1 MMMLGFLL
9 QGKAPT
15 AKCPKRTDPADW
27 KNRGLPFL
35 FRAAKKKEDPMKKSL
50 RSLLA
55 FLIAATVLC
64 CIAMADTGP
73 KPSASF
79 TFTGMPDEDYYVTM
93 LAEVDAYGPHRVYQ
107 PGEDLPYVLEAGRDD
122 PAYPA
127 WQKFVDYKDPDGYYF
142 LEDLFEQCHG
152 DDEAGW
158 RYFPPERFKLL
169 LYFPESD
176 TFLCSPVTARYAFD
190 SIYRLDLGG
199 KSPAEIAA
207 LTLTDPNGGPIPA
220 DGTGETSAVGE
231 VTLDKADGTRQ
242 QLIGFLG
249 RLCITLII
257 ELALAWGWKYRK
269 GSQLLFIGI
278 VNLITQ
284 CLLNVALLYWGAQET
299 SRGFIIFWYILLEL
313 AVTGIEAAA
322 YAYLLP
328 GTDRKDPAVRRHAAL
343 YALSANLLSFVA
355 GLALSELFPIL
366 F

>member
-1 MMMLGFLL
+1 MMIPGFLL

-15 AKCPKRTDPADW
+15 AKCPKRADPAGR

-35 FRAAKKKEDPMKKSL
+35 FRAVKKKEDPMKKSL

-107 PGEDLPYVLEAGRDD
+107 PGEDLPYVLEAGKED

-158 RYFPPERFKLL
+158 RYFPPEQFKLL

-190 SIYRLDLGG
+190 SVYRLDLGG

-207 LTLTDPNGGPIPA
+207 LTLTGPDGDPLPT
-220 DGTGETSAVGE
+220 GT
-231 VTLDKADGTRQ
+231 VTLDKADGTHQ
-242 QLIGFLG
+242 QIVGFFG
-249 RLCITLII
+249 RLGITLVI

-269 GSQLLFIGI
+269 GSQLLFIG
-278 VNLITQ
+278 VANLVTQ
-284 CLLNVALLYWGAQET
+284 CLLNASLLYWGARET
-299 SRGFIIFWYILLEL
+299 SRGAIIFWYILLEL

-343 YALSANLLSFVA
+343 YALSANLLSFLG
-355 GLALSELFPIL
+355 GLALSEVFPIL

>member
-1 MMMLGFLL
+1 MMMPGFLL

-15 AKCPKRTDPADW
+15 AKCPKRADPASR

-93 LAEVDAYGPHRVYQ
+93 LAEVDAYGPHRVHQ
-107 PGEDLPYVLEAGRDD
+107 PGSEIPGYVLEQGEQD

-158 RYFPPERFKLL
+158 RYFPPEQFKLL

-190 SIYRLDLGG
+190 SVYRLDLGG
-199 KSPAEIAA
+199 KSPAEVAA
-207 LTLTDPNGGPIPA
+207 LTLTDPNDDPLPT
-220 DGTGETSAVGE
+220 GT
-231 VTLDKADGTRQ
+231 VTLDKADGTHQ
-242 QLIGFLG
+242 QIVGFFG
-249 RLCITLII
+249 RLGITLVI

-269 GSQLLFIGI
+269 GSQLLFIG
-278 VNLITQ
+278 VANLVTQ
-284 CLLNVALLYWGAQET
+284 CLLNASLLYWGARET
-299 SRGFIIFWYILLEL
+299 SRGAIIFWYILLEL
-313 AVTGIEAAA
+313 VVTGIEAAA

-343 YALSANLLSFVA
+343 YALSANLLSFLG

>member
-1 MMMLGFLL
+1 MMMPGFLL

-15 AKCPKRTDPADW
+15 AKCPKRADPAGR

-93 LAEVDAYGPHRVYQ
+93 LAEVDCYGPHRVYQ
-107 PGEDLPYVLEAGRDD
+107 PGDDLPYVLEAGKED

-127 WQKFVDYKDPDGYYF
+127 WQKFVDYKDADGYYF
-142 LEDLFEQCHG
+142 LDDLFELCHG
-152 DDEAGW
+152 DDNAGW
-158 RYFPPERFKLL
+158 GYYPPQRFKLL

-176 TFLCSPVTARYAFD
+176 TFLCSTVTERYAFD
-190 SIYRLDLGG
+190 SVYRLDLGG

-207 LTLTDPNGGPIPA
+207 LTLTGPDGDPIPSPA
-220 DGTGETSAVGE
+220 GEI
-231 VTLDKADGTRQ
+231 TLDKADGTHQ
-242 QLIGFLG
+242 QIVGFFG
-249 RLCITLII
+249 RLGITLVI

-269 GSQLLFIGI
+269 GSQLLFIGL

-343 YALSANLLSFVA
+343 YALSANLLSFLG
-355 GLALSELFPIL
+355 GLALSEVFPIL

>member
-1 MMMLGFLL
+1 
-9 QGKAPT
+9 
-15 AKCPKRTDPADW
+15 
-27 KNRGLPFL
+27 
-35 FRAAKKKEDPMKKSL
+35 MKKSL

-93 LAEVDAYGPHRVYQ
+93 LAEVDAYGPHRVHQ
-107 PGEDLPYVLEAGRDD
+107 PGGEIPGYVLEQGEQD

-176 TFLCSPVTARYAFD
+176 AFLCSTVTERYAFD
-190 SIYRLDLGG
+190 SVYRLDLGG
-199 KSPAEIAA
+199 KSPAEVAA
-207 LTLTDPNGGPIPA
+207 LTLTDSNGDPLPT
-220 DGTGETSAVGE
+220 GTVM
-231 VTLDKADGTRQ
+231 LDKADGSHQ
-242 QLIGFLG
+242 QIVGFFG
-249 RLCITLII
+249 RLGITLVI

-269 GSQLLFIGI
+269 GSQLLFIG
-278 VNLITQ
+278 VANLITQ
-284 CLLNVALLYWGAQET
+284 CLLNASLLYWGARET
-299 SRGFIIFWYILLEL
+299 SRGAIIFWYILLEL

-328 GTDRKDPAVRRHAAL
+328 GTDHKEEAVRHNAAI
-343 YALSANLLSFVA
+343 YAIAANVLSFVA
-355 GLALSELFPIL
+355 GLALSEVFPIL

>member
-1 MMMLGFLL
+1 
-9 QGKAPT
+9 
-15 AKCPKRTDPADW
+15 
-27 KNRGLPFL
+27 
-35 FRAAKKKEDPMKKSL
+35 MKKSL

-93 LAEVDAYGPHRVYQ
+93 LAEVDAYGPHRVHQ
-107 PGEDLPYVLEAGRDD
+107 PGSEIPGYVLEQGEQD

-158 RYFPPERFKLL
+158 RYFPPEQFKLL

-207 LTLTDPNGGPIPA
+207 LTLTGPDGDPIPSPA
-220 DGTGETSAVGE
+220 GEI
-231 VTLDKADGTRQ
+231 TLDKADGTHQ
-242 QLIGFLG
+242 QIVGFFG
-249 RLCITLII
+249 RLGITLVI

-269 GSQLLFIGI
+269 GSQLLFIGL

>member
-1 MMMLGFLL
+1 MMMPGFLL

-15 AKCPKRTDPADW
+15 AKCPKRADPASR

-93 LAEVDAYGPHRVYQ
+93 LAEVDAYGPHRVHQ
-107 PGEDLPYVLEAGRDD
+107 PGSEIPGYVLEQGEQD

-158 RYFPPERFKLL
+158 RYFPPEQFKLL

-176 TFLCSPVTARYAFD
+176 TFLCSTVTERYAFD
-190 SIYRLDLGG
+190 SVYRLDLGG

-207 LTLTDPNGGPIPA
+207 LTLTGPNGDPLPT
-220 DGTGETSAVGE
+220 GT
-231 VTLDKADGTRQ
+231 VTLDKADGTHQ
-242 QLIGFLG
+242 QIVGFFG
-249 RLCITLII
+249 RLGITLVI

-269 GSQLLFIGI
+269 GSQLLFIG
-278 VNLITQ
+278 VANLLTQ
-284 CLLNVALLYWGAQET
+284 CLLNASLLYWGARET
-299 SRGFIIFWYILLEL
+299 SRGAIIFWYILLEL

-328 GTDRKDPAVRRHAAL
+328 GTDRRTLPCAAIAAL
-343 YALSANLLSFVA
+343 YALSANLLSFLG
-355 GLALSELFPIL
+355 GLALSEVFPIL

>member
-1 MMMLGFLL
+1 MMMPGFLL

-15 AKCPKRTDPADW
+15 AKCPKRADPAGR
-27 KNRGLPFL
+27 KNRGLPFP

-93 LAEVDAYGPHRVYQ
+93 LAEVDAYGPHRVHQ

-158 RYFPPERFKLL
+158 RYFPPEQFKLL

-176 TFLCSPVTARYAFD
+176 TFLCSPVTERYAFD
-190 SIYRLDLGG
+190 SVYRLDLGG
-199 KSPAEIAA
+199 KSPAEVAA
-207 LTLTDPNGGPIPA
+207 LTLTDPNGDPLPSPA
-220 DGTGETSAVGE
+220 GEI
-231 VTLDKADGTRQ
+231 TLDKADGTHQ
-242 QLIGFLG
+242 QIVGFFG
-249 RLCITLII
+249 RLGITLVI

-269 GSQLLFIGI
+269 GSQLLFIGAA
-278 VNLITQ
+278 NLITQ
-284 CLLNVALLYWGAQET
+284 CLLNASLLYWGARET
-299 SRGFIIFWYILLEL
+299 SRGAIIFWYILLEL

-328 GTDRKDPAVRRHAAL
+328 GTDRKDPAVRRHAAF
-343 YALSANLLSFVA
+343 YALSANLLSFLG
-355 GLALSELFPIL
+355 GLALSEVFPIL

>member
-1 MMMLGFLL
+1 MMMPGFLL

-15 AKCPKRTDPADW
+15 AKCQKRADPAGR

-93 LAEVDAYGPHRVYQ
+93 LAEVDAYGPHRVHQ
-107 PGEDLPYVLEAGRDD
+107 PGSEIPGYVLEQGEQD

-190 SIYRLDLGG
+190 SVYRLDLGG
-199 KSPAEIAA
+199 KS
-207 LTLTDPNGGPIPA
+207 LTGPDGDPIPSPA
-220 DGTGETSAVGE
+220 GEI
-231 VTLDKADGTRQ
+231 TLDKADGTHQ
-242 QLIGFLG
+242 QIVGFFG
-249 RLCITLII
+249 RLGITLVI

-284 CLLNVALLYWGAQET
+284 CLLNASLLYWGARET
-299 SRGFIIFWYILLEL
+299 SRGAIIFWYILLEL

-328 GTDRKDPAVRRHAAL
+328 GTDRKDPAVHRHAAL
-343 YALSANLLSFVA
+343 YALSANLLSFLG
-355 GLALSELFPIL
+355 GLALSEVFPIL

>member
-1 MMMLGFLL
+1 
-9 QGKAPT
+9 
-15 AKCPKRTDPADW
+15 
-27 KNRGLPFL
+27 
-35 FRAAKKKEDPMKKSL
+35 MKKSL

-73 KPSASF
+73 KPSAAF

-93 LAEVDAYGPHRVYQ
+93 LAEVDHYGPHRIYQ
-107 PGEDLPYVLEAGRDD
+107 EGDDLPYVLEAGRDD

-127 WQKFVDYKDPDGYYF
+127 WQKLVDYKDADGYYF
-142 LEDLFEQCHG
+142 LDDLFEQCHG
-152 DDEAGW
+152 DDEASW
-158 RYFPPERFKLL
+158 HYYPPERFKLL

-176 TFLCSPVTARYAFD
+176 IFLCSTVTERYAFD
-190 SIYRLDLGG
+190 SVYRLDLGG

-207 LTLTDPNGGPIPA
+207 LTLTDPNGDPLPSGR
-220 DGTGETSAVGE
+220 DDETAIGE
-231 VTLDKADGTRQ
+231 VTLDKSDGTHQ
-242 QLIGFLG
+242 QIIGFFG
-249 RLCITLII
+249 RLGITLII

-299 SRGFIIFWYILLEL
+299 SRGFIIFWYVLLEL

-328 GTDRKDPAVRRHAAL
+328 GTDHREKSVRRHAAL
-343 YALSANLLSFVA
+343 YALSANLLSFLG
-355 GLALSELFPIL
+355 GLALSEVFPIL

>member
-1 MMMLGFLL
+1 
-9 QGKAPT
+9 
-15 AKCPKRTDPADW
+15 
-27 KNRGLPFL
+27 
-35 FRAAKKKEDPMKKSL
+35 MKKSL

-55 FLIAATVLC
+55 FLIAAAVLC

-93 LAEVDAYGPHRVYQ
+93 LAEVDAYGPHRVHQ
-107 PGEDLPYVLEAGRDD
+107 PGGEIPGYVLEQGEQD

-176 TFLCSPVTARYAFD
+176 TFLCSTVTERYAFD
-190 SIYRLDLGG
+190 SVYRLDLSG
-199 KSPAEIAA
+199 KSPTEIAA

-231 VTLDKADGTRQ
+231 VTLDKADGSRQ

-249 RLCITLII
+249 RLGITLVI

-269 GSQLLFIGI
+269 GSHLLFIGI

-284 CLLNVALLYWGAQET
+284 CLLNASLLYWGARET
-299 SRGFIIFWYILLEL
+299 SRGAIIFWYILLEL

-343 YALSANLLSFVA
+343 YALSANLLSFLG
-355 GLALSELFPIL
+355 GLALSEVFPIL

>member
-15 AKCPKRTDPADW
+15 AKCPKRTDPAGR

-152 DDEAGW
+152 DDEASW
-158 RYFPPERFKLL
+158 HYYPPDRFKLL

-176 TFLCSPVTARYAFD
+176 VFLCSSITERYAFD
-190 SIYRLDLGG
+190 SLYTLDLGG
-199 KSPAEIAA
+199 RSPAELAA
-207 LTLTDPNGGPIPA
+207 LTLTDA
-220 DGTGETSAVGE
+220 DGNPLDAGSAGEI
-231 VTLDKADGTRQ
+231 TLDKSDGTRQ
-242 QLIGFLG
+242 QLIGFLV
-249 RLCITLII
+249 RLGITLVI
-257 ELALAWGWKYRK
+257 ELALAWGWKYRR

-284 CLLNVALLYWGAQET
+284 CLLNVALLYWGAGEN
-299 SRGFIIFWYILLEL
+299 SRFFIIFWYVLLEL
-313 AVTGIEAAA
+313 AVTGIEAGA
-322 YAYLLP
+322 YAFLLP
-328 GTDRKDPAVRRHAAL
+328 GTDHREKSVRRHAAL

-355 GLALSELFPIL
+355 GLALSEVFPIL